1 MVDDMEADAMA
12 DMEGEMKDEDHS
24 DHEGHD
30 HEDHNDHF
38 IVAACLSKSKVS
50 SAKPEDIDQLE
61 AVNGEVEFD

>member
-50 SAKPEDIDQLE
+50 SA
-61 AVNGEVEFD
+61 